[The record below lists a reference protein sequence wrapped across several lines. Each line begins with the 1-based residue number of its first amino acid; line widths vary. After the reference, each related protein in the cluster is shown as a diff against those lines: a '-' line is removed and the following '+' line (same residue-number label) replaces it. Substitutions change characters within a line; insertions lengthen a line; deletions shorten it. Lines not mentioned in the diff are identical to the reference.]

1 MEAISYTTAR
11 KQLAKTLDRLNTDH
25 APVIV
30 TRQKGQP
37 VVIMSL
43 ADFNALQ
50 ETAYLL
56 KSPANAERL
65 ARSLRAVSK
74 GRAKVRRLIDG

>member
-1 MEAISYTTAR
+1 
-11 KQLAKTLDRLNTDH
+11 
-25 APVIV
+25 
-30 TRQKGQP
+30 
-37 VVIMSL
+37 MSL

-56 KSPANAERL
+56 KNPANAERL
-65 ARSLRAVSK
+65 VRSLRAVNK